1 MLNTV
6 KDYAYSVY
14 VTSFFFFLFRFM
26 NILLILNLIR
36 KEKVKETV
44 VTYTSRSEV
53 DKILIE
59 ATANENWNVAN
70 SKL

>member
-1 MLNTV
+1 MPSPCIDCSYN
-6 KDYAYSVY
+6 K
-14 VTSFFFFLFRFM
+14 
-26 NILLILNLIR
+26 ILAR

-59 ATANENWNVAN
+59 ATANENWNVPN
-70 SKL
+70 SKLQVLADAAFQKYTLFF